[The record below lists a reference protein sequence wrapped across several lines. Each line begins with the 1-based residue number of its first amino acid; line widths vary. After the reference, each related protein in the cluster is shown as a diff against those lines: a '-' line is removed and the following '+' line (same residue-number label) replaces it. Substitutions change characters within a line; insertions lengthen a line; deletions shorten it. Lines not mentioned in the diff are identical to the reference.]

1 MPHSIIAIDGPA
13 ASGKSSVARLLAQ
26 KLGFLF
32 VSSGHFFRTIA
43 WKAHHDQLDI
53 SDNTKVDDWL
63 ATFSLQSQII
73 AGEIHLLINGIDL
86 TEYLKDSAVNR
97 LVSPMA
103 AIPSVRA
110 FLLGQQRELARHHNL
125 VMEGRD
131 IGSVVFPETSFK
143 FYLDASLEERARR
156 RHCEGINDNI
166 SERDQQDSARAI
178 APLLIAPGAI
188 VIDTTHLSIEEV
200 VEEIL
205 RHVNALLYN
214 NEAVRSS

>member
-86 TEYLKDSAVNR
+86 TEY
-97 LVSPMA
+97 
-103 AIPSVRA
+103 
-110 FLLGQQRELARHHNL
+110 
-125 VMEGRD
+125 
-131 IGSVVFPETSFK
+131 
-143 FYLDASLEERARR
+143 
-156 RHCEGINDNI
+156 
-166 SERDQQDSARAI
+166 QQDSARAI